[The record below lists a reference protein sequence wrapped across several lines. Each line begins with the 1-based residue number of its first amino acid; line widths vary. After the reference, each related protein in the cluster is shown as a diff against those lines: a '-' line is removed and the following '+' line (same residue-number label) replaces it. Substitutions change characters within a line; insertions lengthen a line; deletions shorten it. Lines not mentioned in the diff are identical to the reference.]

1 MIVKHHHEGNVVQF
15 RGRGIRAQLREAME
29 GGMPVQIARER
40 VAAGWLHGFVIGLS
54 AEYCML
60 AEVNDAM
67 HFDGWLAI
75 AVGDVTDVEQDPGRE
90 FVLKAL
96 QLNEEKVPEL
106 GPFRL
111 DTWQSIAESAA
122 ALSPLVSLNM
132 LDEGEGE
139 VSYIGRLTG
148 AEHDALVL
156 QEVDPNANWYPD
168 TGAYEFN
175 GIGSIGF
182 GTRYMLLLARVA
194 GAPPVPLPA
203 GEFSV

>member
-1 MIVKHHHEGNVVQF
+1 
-15 RGRGIRAQLREAME
+15 
-29 GGMPVQIARER
+29 
-40 VAAGWLHGFVIGLS
+40 
-54 AEYCML
+54 
-60 AEVNDAM
+60 
-67 HFDGWLAI
+67 
-75 AVGDVTDVEQDPGRE
+75 
-90 FVLKAL
+90 
-96 QLNEEKVPEL
+96 
-106 GPFRL
+106 
-111 DTWQSIAESAA
+111 
-122 ALSPLVSLNM
+122 M

-182 GTRYMLLLARVA
+182 GTHYMSLLARVA
-194 GAPPVPLPA
+194 GAPPVPVPA